1 MLSRRVQELG
11 FSPTLAISDLA
22 RRLRESGQ
30 DVLDFSAGQPDFPSP
45 DTVKAGGHRAID
57 ENRTGYTA
65 TAGLMELRQAI
76 VDRMR
81 DRRGVDCDPDQV
93 LVSPGAK
100 ASLYFA
106 CMALLDPGDE
116 VLVPAPYWTSYPEQV
131 RLAGGAPVFV
141 TCDEASG
148 FKLTPRQ
155 VEQEITPRTKAVI
168 LNYPSNPT
176 GVCYTADDL
185 RPLADV
191 FVRHGIWVI
200 ADEIYTE
207 LLYDGRRFTSMA

>member
-22 RRLRESGQ
+22 RRLREAGQ

-45 DTVKAGGHRAID
+45 DPVKAGGRRAID

-81 DRRGVDCDPDQV
+81 DRRGVDCEPDQV

-155 VEQEITPRTKAVI
+155 V
-168 LNYPSNPT
+168 
-176 GVCYTADDL
+176 
-185 RPLADV
+185 
-191 FVRHGIWVI
+191 
-200 ADEIYTE
+200 
-207 LLYDGRRFTSMA
+207 